1 MGEVIRFI
9 TKSEHERA
17 RLIREA
23 RAIYN
28 SIFPSADLNIEQ
40 QDKAPLSQKSVL
52 QMPGAETEFRHD
64 QVSAVTTSDF
74 SDVSLQSCLMGASQL
89 AKWMKQHPACL
100 NWCSKVP

>member
-28 SIFPSADLNIEQ
+28 SIFPPADLDMEQ
-40 QDKAPLSQKSVL
+40 RDKAPLSQKKVV
-52 QMPGAETEFRHD
+52 QMPGAATEFRHD
-64 QVSAVTTSDF
+64 QGLRRA
-74 SDVSLQSCLMGASQL
+74 LQSLL
-89 AKWMKQHPACL
+89 AGKLPRAGRHHFGFF
-100 NWCSKVP
+100 